1 MSVKLGNNGRIVFS
15 TFLAPYSS
23 YPKGSEEWH
32 AAFSRSVQS
41 EFDRM
46 QFAHPK
52 GFATLL
58 VKAVNTDY
66 RPWEFWPEEAKGSP
80 DKYFRLVI
88 GCSWAEARQMVIGQG
103 GKEGRQWCNVIDRA
117 LADWEAKNRRVGNP
131 TGANQYTKRGIAC
144 DTHNSSESQ
153 DRQSAPGIRRRLIK
167 RATAG
172 DDQAAALVHQ
182 LESGELSVNQ
192 AAITAGM
199 REKYIRISPS
209 PSKAAKSL
217 ASKQGRDWCLQ
228 LLEELSELCL

>member
-32 AAFSRSVQS
+32 TAFSRSVQS

-103 GKEGRQWCNVIDRA
+103 GEEGRQWCNVIDRA
-117 LADWEAKNRRVGNP
+117 LADWEAENRTHKTQPREAGMFAAP
-131 TGANQYTKRGIAC
+131 C
-144 DTHNSSESQ
+144 DAR
-153 DRQSAPGIRRRLIK
+153 DGVPDDQSAPGIRRRLAK
-167 RATAG
+167 RARAG
-172 DDQAAALVHQ
+172 DDQAAALVQQ
-182 LESGELSVNQ
+182 LETGGISVNQ
-192 AAITAGM
+192 AAIAAGM

-217 ASKQGRDWCLQ
+217 ASKQGREWCLQ

>member
-1 MSVKLGNNGRIVFS
+1 MSIKLGNNGRIVFS

-66 RPWEFWPEEAKGSP
+66 RPWEYWPEEAKGSP

-103 GKEGRQWCNVIDRA
+103 GEEGRRWCNVIDLA
-117 LADWEAKNRRVGNP
+117 LADWEAENRTHGGDRKSE
-131 TGANQYTKRGIAC
+131 AFKSS
-144 DTHNSSESQ
+144 DTVVDRDDESA
-153 DRQSAPGIRRRLIK
+153 SGIRRRLIK
-167 RATAG
+167 RAAAG
-172 DDQAAALVHQ
+172 DGQAAVLIQQ
-182 LESGELSVNQ
+182 LEAGAFSVNQ
-192 AAITAGM
+192 AAIAAGM

-217 ASKQGRDWCLQ
+217 AAKQGQAWCLQ